1 MRSRTIL
8 TTITLAATSLAL
20 SSLGAPPASATTI
33 CTWAGTAAEPTGT
46 FTIDPGVTS
55 VPSAG
60 PLKFHA
66 TGSLRGECSG
76 TMTFTGQ
83 LDAGATCA
91 FSEFE
96 GAVKGLPGVVRFWG
110 KGSLLVPSLL
120 YDRAGNIVGEENAQI
135 ITEANSSHTADCATN
150 PEGFT
155 GGWPGMFSS
164 ALELFK

>member
-8 TTITLAATSLAL
+8 TVIALAVASLASSGLAAA
-20 SSLGAPPASATTI
+20 PASASKV
-33 CTWAGTAAEPTGT
+33 CTWAGTPAEPTGT
-46 FTIDPGVTS
+46 FTVEPGVTN

-60 PLKFHA
+60 PLKFRA
-66 TGSLRGECSG
+66 TGALGGECSG
-76 TMTFTGQ
+76 AMTFTGQ
-83 LDAGATCA
+83 MDAGATCA

-96 GAVKGLPGVVRFWG
+96 GSVKGLPGVVRFWG

-120 YDRAGNIVGEENAQI
+120 YDRAGNVVGEENAQI
-135 ITEANSSHTADCATN
+135 ITEANGPHAMDCATS

-164 ALELFK
+164 ALELF